1 MTRKMN
7 SILNLVSGIFVLVAL
22 AKLSSG
28 ETDGSYLMSAA
39 KLESLARIISDFWKA
54 KDMTRSLPPLIKAKM
69 PAPKRAFEP
78 RSKSSLE
85 QQQTQQGAFQH
96 GAKILL

>member
-1 MTRKMN
+1 MN

-28 ETDGSYLMSAA
+28 ETDGSYLMSAV

-54 KDMTRSLPPLIKAKM
+54 KDMTRSLPPSIKAKK
-69 PAPKRAFEP
+69 PAPKRALQP

-85 QQQTQQGAFQH
+85 QQQTKQGAFQH
-96 GAKILL
+96 GTKILL